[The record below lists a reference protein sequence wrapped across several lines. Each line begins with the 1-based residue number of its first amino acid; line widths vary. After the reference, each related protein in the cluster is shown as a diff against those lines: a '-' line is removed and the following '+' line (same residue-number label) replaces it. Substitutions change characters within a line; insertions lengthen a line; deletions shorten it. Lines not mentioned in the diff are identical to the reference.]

1 MTQLQTRKINFKH
14 VGIKRDNRRF
24 DINIEP
30 PSIPVGIKTPLEKGS
45 GKSGLFTM
53 HFQPA
58 EQIHDNLRNLI
69 VTNHGER
76 LGRFSFGANLKSLTF
91 DLSSMGDF
99 EDRAAENI
107 KDAVQKYMPFVELED
122 MLVNVTDHA
131 DNLVLPN
138 GLAEIVITVTYN
150 IPKLK
155 VIGRKLQAVIYA
167 GG

>member
-1 MTQLQTRKINFKH
+1 MAQATTRKINFKH

-24 DINIEP
+24 DINVEP
-30 PSIPVGIKTPLEKGS
+30 PSVPVGIKTPLAKGI
-45 GKSGLFTM
+45 GKSGLFDM

-58 EQIHDNLRNLI
+58 DQIHDNLRNLI

-76 LGRFSFGANLKSLTF
+76 LCRFDFGANLKSLTF
-91 DLSSMGDF
+91 DLSSMTDF
-99 EDRAAENI
+99 EDRASENI

-122 MLVNVTDHA
+122 MLINATDHA

-138 GLAEIVITVTYN
+138 GIAEVVITITYN